1 MKNIVDESRHKGGV
15 KMTNVFSCLCS
26 LNGDADLKV
35 EIDIDEREE
44 KPTVCVRCPQLT
56 PELKKLIEMFR
67 MMNDQLSVK
76 KDGEVFLLHA
86 AGVLYIES
94 VDWKCFVYTP
104 GEVYET
110 EMRLYELERELE
122 HCGFFRVSKSC
133 LVNLR
138 TVNSL
143 KADVDRRIRITMSN
157 GEQIIA
163 VTAFVLAYRKNIR
176 KI

>member
-1 MKNIVDESRHKGGV
+1 
-15 KMTNVFSCLCS
+15 MTNVFSCLCS

-94 VDWKCFVYTP
+94 VDGKCFVYTP
-104 GEVYET
+104 DEVYESD
-110 EMRLYELERELE
+110 MRLYELERDLGQY
-122 HCGFFRVSKSC
+122 GFFRVRKSC

-138 TVNSL
+138 TVRSL
-143 KADVDRRIRITMSN
+143 KADIGRRVRITMSN

-163 VTAFVLAYRKNIR
+163 SRQYAGGLRERLGGLK
-176 KI
+176 

>member
-1 MKNIVDESRHKGGV
+1 MHICLN
-15 KMTNVFSCLCS
+15 FSAVS
-26 LNGDADLKV
+26 VTINAVHGIYPLNGGADLKI
-35 EIDIDEREE
+35 EINIDEKAEE
-44 KPTVCVRCPQLT
+44 LSVCVRCKQLT
-56 PELKKLIEMFR
+56 PEVEKIIKTLR

-76 KDGEVFLLHA
+76 KNGEIFLLDVTR
-86 AGVLYIES
+86 VLYIES
-94 VDWKCFVYTP
+94 VDRKCFVYTP
-104 GEVYET
+104 EEVYET

-163 VTAFVLAYRKNIR
+163 VTAFVLAYRKNRREI
-176 KI
+176 